1 MRTAHER
8 CRRFDSAPLGLSP
21 AQALAHVEA
30 RCRGHRASRGPSTV
44 TPPMPSC
51 VIGRRT
57 RTRGLLHRPPRV
69 PRLLRPATDDATG
82 TVLARVLAGIVPVFA
97 GINLEYYFSLVDNA
111 GYGCGTKLPHNV
123 TALLGVMDGHASD
136 LRTGLPWQMVEIH
149 EPVRVLIVVEAT
161 PDRSR
166 RIIAAN
172 DDLAR
177 LLQNRWIQ
185 MAAWNSAT
193 AELASFTL
201 RGLRAAP
208 PRRDGAAAGAR
219 SVARLVRR
227 PARVPALRVHPS
239 VTMDALTVSG
249 LAVVTAPASLLGV
262 LGATG
267 LAGRPLGERT
277 VGAACGSRSGSRAWR
292 SWRSPPPS
300 CTAAA
305 GRSSSTAG
313 PGSAHRGIGSRCR
326 LLFDRLSIA
335 FAALTIGLGGAV
347 GVFAERYLHREPGYH
362 RFFLLLALFIS
373 GLLLTTLA
381 ATIELVYAGWE
392 LVGLSSALLIA
403 FFHERPEPVRNGLRA
418 FVVYRG
424 CDAGLLAAAVLVH
437 HWAGTGDLT
446 VVLGA
451 GSWPGAGVSI
461 RRAGHARR
469 RRGPDR
475 GDGQVGAGAALGLA
489 AARVEGPTPS
499 SAIFYGA
506 LSVHAGAYLLLRIG
520 PLLDRAPVVAALV
533 VVVGLATALHA
544 TLVARVQTDIKCALA
559 YASLTQVGIIF
570 VEIGFGLRLLAL
582 AHIAGHACLRSLQFL
597 RTPSLLHDFHQ
608 VDNAVGGHLI
618 RACIHLER
626 SIPSTLQRRMYVW
639 ALERGGL
646 DAWLD
651 AFVVRPFVRTAGA
664 FDRLE
669 RRWTAR
675 LGRSEDTG
683 SAP

>member
-1 MRTAHER
+1 M
-8 CRRFDSAPLGLSP
+8 
-21 AQALAHVEA
+21 
-30 RCRGHRASRGPSTV
+30 
-44 TPPMPSC
+44 
-51 VIGRRT
+51 
-57 RTRGLLHRPPRV
+57 
-69 PRLLRPATDDATG
+69 
-82 TVLARVLAGIVPVFA
+82 
-97 GINLEYYFSLVDNA
+97 
-111 GYGCGTKLPHNV
+111 
-123 TALLGVMDGHASD
+123 MD
-136 LRTGLPWQMVEIH
+136 T
-149 EPVRVLIVVEAT
+149 
-161 PDRSR
+161 
-166 RIIAAN
+166 
-172 DDLAR
+172 
-177 LLQNRWIQ
+177 
-185 MAAWNSAT
+185 
-193 AELASFTL
+193 
-201 RGLRAAP
+201 
-208 PRRDGAAAGAR
+208 
-219 SVARLVRR
+219 
-227 PARVPALRVHPS
+227 
-239 VTMDALTVSG
+239 LTVSG

-262 LGATG
+262 LGVTG

-277 VGAACGSRSGSRAWR
+277 VGAAMRLALGVAGVALLAI
-292 SWRSPPPS
+292 
-300 CTAAA
+300 AAA
-305 GRSSSTAG
+305 ELHGSGRPILVDGGTWFSA
-313 PGSAHRGIGSRCR
+313 PGYRFEVR

-437 HWAGTGDLT
+437 HWTGTGDLT

-451 GSWPGAGVSI
+451 GSWPG
-461 RRAGHARR
+461 
-469 RRGPDR
+469 
-475 GDGQVGAGAALGLA
+475 GAASLSGAQVTLVA
-489 AARVEGPTPS
+489 AAVLIAAMGKSAQVPLSGWLPRAMEGPTPS
-499 SAIFYGA
+499 SCIFYGA

-608 VDNAVGGHLI
+608 VENAVGGHLV
-618 RACIHLER
+618 RAGIHLER
-626 SIPSTLQRRMYVW
+626 AIPGTLQRRWYVW